1 MGESIIYIVL
11 IGSVVSLIGTMTGAS
26 LGVIVKRPSN
36 KLLGAIIGFAGGLML
51 SVVVF
56 DLIPEAL
63 TKWSFIGTITFC
75 ILGIMTISIIDNKIV
90 INNMDKH
97 MKVAFMTALGLMIH
111 NFPEGIIMG
120 CGFAAGGTL
129 GIKMSIII
137 AIHDIPE
144 GIAVSAP
151 LIASKVKVPK
161 ILLYTF
167 ITAFPTAIGTWLG
180 AYIANISVSVLGA
193 CLSFA
198 SGIMLYVVC
207 GEMIPESSKLWEGI
221 TSTIGVLGGI
231 MLGLIMVRIL

>member
-1 MGESIIYIVL
+1 MIRIVL
-11 IGSVVSLIGTMTGAS
+11 IGSVVSLIGTMTGAL

-36 KLLGAIIGFAGGLML
+36 KLLGGIIGFAGGLML
-51 SVVVF
+51 AVVVF

-63 TKWSFIGTITFC
+63 IKWNFVGTLVFC
-75 ILGIMTISIIDNKIV
+75 ILGIIIIAIIDNKIN
-90 INNMDKH
+90 INSMDKH
-97 MKVAFMTALGLMIH
+97 VKVAFMAALGLMIH

-137 AIHDIPE
+137 AIHDVPE

-151 LIASKVKVPK
+151 LIASRVRISK
-161 ILLYTF
+161 ILFYTF
-167 ITAFPTAIGTWLG
+167 ITAFPTAIGTWIG
-180 AYIANISVSVLGA
+180 SYIANISVTVLGA

-207 GEMIPESSKLWEGI
+207 GEMIPESSKLWDGV
-221 TSTIGVLGGI
+221 TSTIGVLSGI
-231 MLGLIMVRIL
+231 MIGLFMVRML